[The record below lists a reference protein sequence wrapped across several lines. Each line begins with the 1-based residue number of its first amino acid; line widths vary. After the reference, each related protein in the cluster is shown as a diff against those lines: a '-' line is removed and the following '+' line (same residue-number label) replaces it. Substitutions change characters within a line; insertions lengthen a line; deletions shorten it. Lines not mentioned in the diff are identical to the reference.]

1 MSAGL
6 FRYRVFIGYRE
17 KKPRGVLRK
26 ARLIQKNV
34 DGFRLPP
41 EFNADTWS
49 DYGHEHMDWNGIG
62 NFSPEVRLITLEA
75 HAKIFRA
82 YALRWANL
90 GKPFQLFLSLPIE
103 DGGQDAV
110 YFHTP
115 NPQSAF
121 PAEFSEIVW
130 GVPQLE
136 SLFSQFLPEFQFVAG
151 RQDFNFIVWA
161 KGVGVP
167 LCIPNG
173 A

>member
-1 MSAGL
+1 MIAGL
-6 FRYRVFIGYRE
+6 FRYRVFTGYRE

-26 ARLIQKNV
+26 ARLILKQAESFA
-34 DGFRLPP
+34 FRR
-41 EFNADTWS
+41 EFNSDVWS
-49 DYGHEHMDWNGIG
+49 DYGHEHLDWDGLG

-75 HAKIFRA
+75 HAKVFRA
-82 YALRWANL
+82 YSQHCLNL

-115 NPQSAF
+115 NPQSSF
-121 PAEFSEIVW
+121 PAEFSDVEW
-130 GVPQLE
+130 GVPELE
-136 SLFSQFLPEFQFVAG
+136 KQFSRFLPEFQFVAG
-151 RQDFNFIVWA
+151 RRDFNFIVWA

-167 LCIPNG
+167 LVAPTG